1 VRTGERFGTEH
12 LTQLLL
18 GERSEAIGKFGH
30 DRLPTFGVGKE
41 FGKPEWRAIFRQLHG
56 AGIIALDIAGHGTW
70 SVTEA
75 GRIVL
80 KGELGA
86 TLRKDTL
93 KPGRKD
99 VRAVANAA
107 ALAGG
112 EKADAAL
119 FEALRRRRSEL
130 AKAQKVAAYVV
141 FADKTLIDMARRKPA
156 TAAEMSAVHGVGAA
170 KLRQYGQLFLDVIRQ
185 HTAGQP

>member
-1 VRTGERFGTEH
+1 
-12 LTQLLL
+12 
-18 GERSEAIGKFGH
+18 
-30 DRLPTFGVGKE
+30 
-41 FGKPEWRAIFRQLHG
+41 
-56 AGIIALDIAGHGTW
+56 
-70 SVTEA
+70 
-75 GRIVL
+75 VL

-93 KPGRKD
+93 KPACKD
-99 VRAVANAA
+99 ARAVANAA

-112 EKADAAL
+112 EEADAAL

-156 TAAEMSAVHGVGAA
+156 TVAEMSAVHGVGAA